1 MRWSLLWLA
10 VVVSVVCGC
19 RQKDVREAVLVVPGL
34 TESNRTAVVACVRQ
48 NGVVEGSIRV
58 DVGAKRICLQYDSM
72 VLGLKNL
79 EVPVLELGLE
89 VNGIKPGW
97 KAR

>member
-19 RQKDVREAVLVVPGL
+19 RQQDVREAVLVVPGL
-34 TESNRTAVVACVRQ
+34 TESNRAAVVSCVRQ
-48 NGVVEGSIRV
+48 NGVVKGSVRV
-58 DVGAKRICLQYDSM
+58 DLGAKRISLRYDSM